1 LAARLEQAAENSG
14 KQIPFD
20 FPFAR
25 LRASAKAGQALTA
38 KAVRNDKK
46 YGGIFVGAV
55 S

>member
-1 LAARLEQAAENSG
+1 VESSR

-25 LRASAKAGQALTA
+25 HPASAKAGQALTA

-46 YGGIFVGAV
+46 KMV
-55 S
+55 